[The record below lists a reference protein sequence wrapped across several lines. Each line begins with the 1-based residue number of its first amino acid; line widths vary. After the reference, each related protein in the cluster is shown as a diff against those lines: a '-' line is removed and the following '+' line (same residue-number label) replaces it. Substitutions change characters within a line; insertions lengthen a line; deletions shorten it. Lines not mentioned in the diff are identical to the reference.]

1 MTARI
6 VYGEDQALL
15 RDETRRWLAERAPIE
30 TVRALLDDPRGDD
43 PAVWKELGELGW
55 LGLVVP
61 EAYGGAGLG
70 AVDLAVV
77 CDEAGR
83 VLLPTPLL
91 SQVLAAHTIALAGSE
106 AQRDAWLPRLAA
118 GELRAT
124 LAHVEPDGGW
134 RLSDTTLRCE
144 SGAVTGSK
152 HFVCAAPTAEL
163 FCVPVRVDGQVRM
176 ALLTAETDGVRVE
189 PEQTLDS
196 TRRQGRLQLDAARVA
211 PDGLLERPV
220 PDFEI
225 ALQTFAATA
234 LAAECVG
241 GADRAL
247 DMTAEYAATREQ
259 FGKAIGSFQAI
270 KHPLVNVLI
279 QAEQARSLVYAAASA
294 IDAQHEDAALLA
306 HMAKAQACEA
316 YGFATSRAI
325 QFHGGYGFTE
335 ECDAHLYLRRAQASR
350 PVFGDP
356 AWHRAAVA
364 NALLGPA

>member
-83 VLLPTPLL
+83 ALLPTPLL
-91 SQVLAAHTIALAGSE
+91 SHVLAAHTIALAGSE

-144 SGAVTGSK
+144 SGALTGSK
-152 HFVCAAPTAEL
+152 HFTP
-163 FCVPVRVDGQVRM
+163 
-176 ALLTAETDGVRVE
+176 
-189 PEQTLDS
+189 
-196 TRRQGRLQLDAARVA
+196 
-211 PDGLLERPV
+211 
-220 PDFEI
+220 
-225 ALQTFAATA
+225 
-234 LAAECVG
+234 
-241 GADRAL
+241 
-247 DMTAEYAATREQ
+247 
-259 FGKAIGSFQAI
+259 
-270 KHPLVNVLI
+270 
-279 QAEQARSLVYAAASA
+279 
-294 IDAQHEDAALLA
+294 QH
-306 HMAKAQACEA
+306 
-316 YGFATSRAI
+316 
-325 QFHGGYGFTE
+325 
-335 ECDAHLYLRRAQASR
+335 
-350 PVFGDP
+350 
-356 AWHRAAVA
+356 
-364 NALLGPA
+364 